1 LGGELVAT
9 PKGGESSPLV
19 SYKEIF
25 TEHFPYYL
33 SWGMTAGEYWNGD
46 PALAIAYRKKHQ
58 YEMEERNHELW
69 LQGLYLYEAMLCV
82 SPVFHDFAKNPKP
95 LPYRDKPFPIT
106 QREAEER
113 AEDTV
118 ERAKEQQKDVLIS
131 WMQRV
136 NKKMG
141 EKNDKG

>member
-1 LGGELVAT
+1 
-9 PKGGESSPLV
+9 
-19 SYKEIF
+19 
-25 TEHFPYYL
+25 
-33 SWGMTAGEYWNGD
+33 MTAGEYWNGD